1 MTRTIA
7 ALVTLAAP
15 GTALAHG
22 IHTDVGRDHGIG
34 LATCLAL
41 VVAVLVLVYLADRID
56 RRQGRD

>member
-1 MTRTIA
+1 MTSIIA
-7 ALVTLAAP
+7 ALVALLTP

-22 IHTDVGRDHGIG
+22 IHTDVGHDHGIG

-41 VVAVLVLVYLADRID
+41 ALGVLVMVYLADRID